1 MHDSVG
7 RHETALACA
16 WAASLTRLDEPVIVA
31 AMDRLVQPHQP
42 SQSFR
47 EDVGPSQRQVN
58 AIVKSGI
65 FFSILWLMG
74 IGSVMALLRGLEARK
89 IITESRGRLPGM
101 GGAWWCIVVGAFGV
115 LVWAP
120 IYLLG
125 IASQLR

>member
-1 MHDSVG
+1 M
-7 RHETALACA
+7 
-16 WAASLTRLDEPVIVA
+16 TRLDDPGIVA
-31 AMDRLVQPHQP
+31 AVDRLVQPDQP

-47 EDVGPSQRQVN
+47 EDLGPSQRQVN

-74 IGSVMALLRGLEARK
+74 IGSVIALLRGLEARK
-89 IITESRGRLPGM
+89 IITQSRGRLRGL

-115 LVWAP
+115 FIWAP

-125 IASQLR
+125 MASHLRWAGNVRSRRS